1 MERKEYLQRCQ
12 RYAVNQSGVVVFKD
26 IKYYP
31 VAYELSF
38 NDKGEAVHRAILKDI
53 KTNSL
58 IYCRLDDIKESEAK
72 L

>member
-12 RYAVNQSGVVVFKD
+12 RYAVNQSDMVVFKD

-38 NDKGEAVHRAILKDI
+38 NNKGEAVHRAILKDI
-53 KTNSL
+53 KTSSL
-58 IYCRLDDIKESEAK
+58 VYCRLDDIKESEAK

>member
-12 RYAVNQSGVVVFKD
+12 RYAVNQSDTVVFKD

-38 NDKGEAVHRAILKDI
+38 NNKGEAVHRAILKDT
-53 KTNSL
+53 KTSSL
-58 IYCRLDDIKESEAK
+58 VYCRLDDIKESEEN

>member
-12 RYAVNQSGVVVFKD
+12 RYAVNQSDRVVFKD

-38 NDKGEAVHRAILKDI
+38 NNKGEAVHRAILKNL
-53 KTNSL
+53 KTSSL
-58 IYCRLDDIKESEAK
+58 GYCRLDDIKESED
-72 L
+72 

>member
-12 RYAVNQSGVVVFKD
+12 QYAVNQSDVVVFKD
-26 IKYYP
+26 IEYHP

-38 NDKGEAVHRAILKDI
+38 NKKGEAVHRVILKDI
-53 KTNSL
+53 KTSSL
-58 IYCRLDDIKESEAK
+58 VYCRLDDIKESEVK

>member
-12 RYAVNQSGVVVFKD
+12 RYAVNQSDRVVFKD
-26 IKYYP
+26 IEYHP

-38 NDKGEAVHRAILKDI
+38 NEKGEPQHRAVLKDI
-53 KTNSL
+53 KTSSL
-58 IYCRLDDIKESEAK
+58 VYCRLDDIKESEEK